1 MKPLTAIFPGRYV
14 QGPGVLEGLGEELA
28 RRDCNRLLV
37 VAGGTARR
45 DVLPHCQPRWPTQ
58 LQVRVES
65 FGGECSQAEVDRL
78 VAVAREQACDAV
90 VGLGG
95 GKVMDTAKAVAHF
108 AGHLQTVIVPTIAS
122 TDAPTSAVVV
132 LYHADGTF
140 DHYVFLPR
148 NPDLVLVD
156 SEVIARAPKRFLVAG
171 MGDALSTWF
180 EADSC
185 RESSSGN
192 QCGGHAT
199 LVAGAV
205 ARLCWDTLRSHG
217 LAALRSCE
225 AQVVTPALERVVEA
239 NTLMSGLGFECG
251 GLASAHA
258 IHNGLTCLPATHHFL
273 HGEKV
278 AFGVAAGLF
287 LADRCPDTVEAVY
300 TFCEQVGLPTTLGQL
315 GLGNASDADLQQ
327 VAQRACAEGETIYHE
342 RRPVSPDRVFAAIK
356 MADAWGRERV
366 RQA

>member
-1 MKPLTAIFPGRYV
+1 MYRMKPLTAIFPGRYV

-28 RRDCNRLLV
+28 RLDCRRLLV

-45 DVLPHCQPRWPTQ
+45 DVLPHCQPRWPAQ

-171 MGDALSTWF
+171 MGDARIGTPSGWLPLEAAVVERAREVCRRGRIRQVASRARLGLLCRAGEPF
-180 EADSC
+180 EA
-185 RESSSGN
+185 R
-192 QCGGHAT
+192 GGGG
-199 LVAGAV
+199 AGALETGGPT
-205 ARLCWDTLRSHG
+205 RPRG
-217 LAALRSCE
+217 L
-225 AQVVTPALERVVEA
+225 
-239 NTLMSGLGFECG
+239 
-251 GLASAHA
+251 
-258 IHNGLTCLPATHHFL
+258 
-273 HGEKV
+273 
-278 AFGVAAGLF
+278 
-287 LADRCPDTVEAVY
+287 
-300 TFCEQVGLPTTLGQL
+300 
-315 GLGNASDADLQQ
+315 
-327 VAQRACAEGETIYHE
+327 
-342 RRPVSPDRVFAAIK
+342 
-356 MADAWGRERV
+356 RERSG
-366 RQA
+366 